1 MFAAAC
7 GSTDPAGSSLST
19 PLPAASSVGG
29 DSPQPTPAAD
39 DELPPGSPPPTT
51 TPLSIPPLSCTESIV
66 TIAERVLI
74 ERRQRTPVSSC
85 VAVDALPPDAPLA
98 PPCWDRCA
106 DGRMFSDFVLDTDGH
121 ATENATESGLSVRY
135 VARYVDKDG
144 VESTVAETFSFQ
156 PAGDER
162 QGMQLSGVT
171 STDLSSQEAALLGL
185 LDGYF
190 AALERNDFTSAAVIL
205 VGSSS
210 VPSEER
216 PDLGRF
222 VDEGLLADGWT
233 GDGAD
238 GQVADVAS
246 AIGAWCRDGAL
257 CRAPDRLRAE
267 VTPQHTIRAVAT
279 YEVDGRSF
287 DTVFTPSANGESVI
301 GLPPNP

>member
-1 MFAAAC
+1 MVAAAC
-7 GSTDPAGSSLST
+7 GSTDPAGSSLTT
-19 PLPAASSVGG
+19 PLPAASSVRG
-29 DSPQPTPAAD
+29 DSQLPAPGAD

-85 VAVDALPPDAPLA
+85 VAVDALPPAAPLA

-106 DGRMFSDFVLDTDGH
+106 DGRIFSDFVLDTDGL
-121 ATENATESGLSVRY
+121 ATENAAASGASVRY
-135 VARYVDKDG
+135 VARYVDEDG
-144 VESTVAETFSFQ
+144 VESTVAETLSFQ
-156 PAGDER
+156 PAGDDR
-162 QGMQLSGVT
+162 PGMQLSGVT
-171 STDLSSQEAALLGL
+171 STDLSAQEVALLAL

-190 AALERNDFTSAAVIL
+190 AALESNDFTSAAVIL
-205 VGSSS
+205 LGSSS
-210 VPSEER
+210 KPGEER
-216 PDLGRF
+216 ADLGRLI
-222 VDEGLLADGWT
+222 DEGLLPDGWT
-233 GDGAD
+233 GDGAA
-238 GQVADVAS
+238 GQVADVAN

-279 YEVDGRSF
+279 YDVDGRSF
-287 DTVFTPSANGESVI
+287 DTVFTPSTNGDSVI